1 MTRYLCVYAERIA
14 FPQGEGGVDQGQ
26 YDQVLQFERQP
37 AGEDIKHGVRGSRE
51 VEEDRPKAAQIQ
63 GKGIEMNIL

>member
-1 MTRYLCVYAERIA
+1 M
-14 FPQGEGGVDQGQ
+14 DQGQ

-51 VEEDRPKAAQIQ
+51 VEEDRAKAAQIQ